1 MNTRNRTQT
10 VTALAALMTLV
21 AVSASA
27 QRTVKR
33 PGAVYV
39 MTNEFDGNHI
49 IGYSRNE
56 DGTLS
61 FLGDFPTGGDG
72 ASFDGGEGLDPL
84 ISAYSLVTAANNRF
98 LLAVNAG
105 SNTITAFSINPD
117 RSLTARSQRT
127 TDGIGPNSIAN
138 FRRLVYV
145 SNVDADGQF
154 TGEPDQ
160 EGSLTG
166 FQLNRRGQLVSIP
179 GSTRL
184 LGNRPS
190 AIQFSPDGR
199 YLVVASINAGSAA
212 LASGSADELVV
223 YRVLPDGQLSDQP
236 VSAGASTLPF
246 NAEGRNLPSAIG
258 FEIVESGGSHYVVV
272 TEAREF
278 RSDGTPPVF
287 DQLQTGSV
295 STWLLATD
303 GELIPIQLDVL
314 AGDDFFDGQR
324 TACWIEFS
332 VDRSY
337 FWVSNALDAS
347 LSAYSFDAG
356 QISLLDEAAA
366 VGTPAADVDP
376 FGTTDG
382 WIDLWRSEDGRYLYQ
397 LFGLDGTIGVF
408 EISGSQL
415 NLIQEV
421 TGDLPEENTQGIVAF

>member
-1 MNTRNRTQT
+1 NR
-10 VTALAALMTLV
+10 
-21 AVSASA
+21 
-27 QRTVKR
+27 
-33 PGAVYV
+33 
-39 MTNEFDGNHI
+39 
-49 IGYSRNE
+49 
-56 DGTLS
+56 
-61 FLGDFPTGGDG
+61 
-72 ASFDGGEGLDPL
+72 
-84 ISAYSLVTAANNRF
+84 
-98 LLAVNAG
+98 
-105 SNTITAFSINPD
+105 D
-117 RSLTARSQRT
+117 RSLSLQSQRT
-127 TDGIGPNSIAN
+127 TDGIGPNSIAT
-138 FRRLVYV
+138 FRRFVYV
-145 SNVDADGQF
+145 ANVDADGKF

-166 FQLNRRGQLVSIP
+166 FTLDKRGRLTPIP
-179 GSTRL
+179 GSTRV

-212 LASGSADELVV
+212 LESGSTDELVV
-223 YRVLPDGQLSDQP
+223 YRVMPGGRLSEVP
-236 VSAGASTLPF
+236 VSTGASTLPF
-246 NAEGRNLPSAIG
+246 NAEDRNLPSAIG
-258 FEIVESGGSHYVVV
+258 FEIVQSGGNNYVVV

-278 RSDGTPPVF
+278 RSDGSPPVF

-295 STWLLATD
+295 STWVLDRT

-314 AGDDFFDGQR
+314 AGDDLFDGQR

-332 VDRSY
+332 LDQSY

-366 VGTPAADVDP
+366 VGTPANEADP

-382 WIDLWRSEDGRYLYQ
+382 WIDLWRSQDGRFLYQ

-408 EISGSQL
+408 EINGSEL
-415 NLIQEV
+415 KLIQEI